1 MTHGELLSLLEQ
13 YRAGLEAEI
22 SLLRQLEDVASRQ
35 REVTESR
42 DYERFKRESDTRDR
56 LTGTLVTIDQQL
68 RDMRTTLHESRQALS
83 GLPDYAVV
91 GELRRTAADLVQKI
105 LATDRD
111 SMKALADADLAR
123 KAVVASLE
131 RGETTLAAY
140 RKVIAPPVS
149 SATLLNRLG

>member
-1 MTHGELLSLLEQ
+1 MTHAELVSLLEQ

-22 SLLRQLEDVASRQ
+22 ALLRQLESVAARQ
-35 REVTESR
+35 RDVTESR
-42 DYERFKRESDTRDR
+42 DYEHFKLESDHRDGLTR
-56 LTGTLVTIDQQL
+56 TLVTIDQQL
-68 RDMRTTLHESRQALS
+68 RDIRETLHASRQALS
-83 GLPDYAVV
+83 GLPDYAIV
-91 GELRRTAADLVQKI
+91 GELRRVAADLVQRI

-111 SMKALADADLAR
+111 SMKALSDADLAR

-149 SATLLNRLG
+149 SATLLDRRG

>member
-22 SLLRQLEDVASRQ
+22 SLLRQLEDVAARQ

-83 GLPDYAVV
+83 GLADYAVV
-91 GELRRTAADLVQKI
+91 GELRRTAADLVQRI

-123 KAVVASLE
+123 KAVIASLE

>member
-1 MTHGELLSLLEQ
+1 MTHAELVSLLEQ

-22 SLLRQLEDVASRQ
+22 TLLRQLEGIATRQ
-35 REVTESR
+35 RDVTESR
-42 DYERFKRESDTRDR
+42 DYERFKTESDQRDR
-56 LTGTLVTIDQQL
+56 LTGTLVAIDQQL
-68 RDMRTTLHESRQALS
+68 RAMRETLHNSRHALS
-83 GLPDYAVV
+83 ALPDYKIV
-91 GELRRTAADLVQKI
+91 GEMRRTAADLVQRI

-111 SMKALADADLAR
+111 SMKALSDAELAR

-149 SATLLNRLG
+149 SATLLNRRG

>member
-22 SLLRQLEDVASRQ
+22 SLLRQLEAVASRQ
-35 REVTESR
+35 RDVTESR
-42 DYERFKRESDTRDR
+42 DYEHFKRESDTRDR
-56 LTGTLVTIDQQL
+56 LTGTLVTIDHQL

-83 GLPDYAVV
+83 ALPDYAVV
-91 GELRRTAADLVQKI
+91 GELRRTAADLVQRI

>member
-1 MTHGELLSLLEQ
+1 MTHAELVSLLEQ

-22 SLLRQLEDVASRQ
+22 ALLRQLESVATRQ
-35 REVTESR
+35 RDVTESR
-42 DYERFKRESDTRDR
+42 DYERFKMESDDRDR
-56 LTGTLVTIDQQL
+56 LTGILVTIDQQL
-68 RDMRTTLHESRQALS
+68 RDIRETLHASRQALS
-83 GLPDYAVV
+83 GLPDYKVV
-91 GELRRTAADLVQKI
+91 GELRRTAADLVQRI

-111 SMKALADADLAR
+111 SMKALSDADLAR

-149 SATLLNRLG
+149 SATLLNRRG

>member
-1 MTHGELLSLLEQ
+1 MTHAELVNLLEQ

-22 SLLRQLEDVASRQ
+22 ALLRQLEAVAERQ
-35 REVTESR
+35 HEVTESR
-42 DYERFKRESDTRDR
+42 DYERFRTESDQRDR
-56 LTGTLVTIDQQL
+56 LTGTLVAIDQQL
-68 RDMRTTLHESRQALS
+68 RSMRETLHNSRQALS
-83 GLPDYAVV
+83 ALPDYKIV
-91 GELRRTAADLVQKI
+91 GELRRVAADLVQRI

-111 SMKALADADLAR
+111 SMKALSDAELAR

-149 SATLLNRLG
+149 SATLLNRRG

>member
-1 MTHGELLSLLEQ
+1 MTHAELVSLFEQ

-22 SLLRQLEDVASRQ
+22 ALLRQLEGIASRQ
-35 REVTESR
+35 REVSESR
-42 DYERFKRESDTRDR
+42 DYERFKTESDQRDR

-68 RDMRTTLHESRQALS
+68 RAVRETLQSGHQALT
-83 GLPDYAVV
+83 GLPEYRLVA
-91 GELRRTAADLVQKI
+91 ELRRTAADLVARI

-111 SMKALADADLAR
+111 SMKALSDADLAR

-149 SATLLNRLG
+149 SATLLNRRG

>member
-1 MTHGELLSLLEQ
+1 MTHAELVSLLEQ

-22 SLLRQLEDVASRQ
+22 ALLRQLEAVAVRQ
-35 REVTESR
+35 HEVTESR
-42 DYERFKRESDTRDR
+42 DYERFRTESDQRDR
-56 LTGTLVTIDQQL
+56 LTGTLVAIDQQL
-68 RDMRTTLHESRQALS
+68 RTMRETLHDSRQALS
-83 GLPDYAVV
+83 ALPDYKIV
-91 GELRRTAADLVQKI
+91 GELRRVAADLVQRI

-111 SMKALADADLAR
+111 SMKALSDAELAR

-149 SATLLNRLG
+149 SATLLNRRG

>member
-1 MTHGELLSLLEQ
+1 MTHAELVSLLEQ
-13 YRAGLEAEI
+13 YRAGLETEI
-22 SLLRQLEDVASRQ
+22 ALLRQLEDVAARQ

-42 DYERFKRESDTRDR
+42 DYERFKAESDRRDR

-68 RDMRTTLHESRQALS
+68 RAIRETLHDSRHALS
-83 GLPDYAVV
+83 ALPDFKVC
-91 GELRRTAADLVQKI
+91 GELRKTAADLVQRI

-111 SMKALADADLAR
+111 SMKALSDADLAR

-149 SATLLNRLG
+149 SATLLNRRG

>member
-1 MTHGELLSLLEQ
+1 MTHAELVSLLEQ
-13 YRAGLEAEI
+13 YRAGLETEI
-22 SLLRQLEDVASRQ
+22 ALLRQLEDVAARQ

-42 DYERFKRESDTRDR
+42 DYERFKAESDRRDR

-68 RDMRTTLHESRQALS
+68 RAIRETLHGSRHALS
-83 GLPDYAVV
+83 ALPDFKVC
-91 GELRRTAADLVQKI
+91 GELRKTAADLVQRI

-111 SMKALADADLAR
+111 SMKALSDADLAR

-149 SATLLNRLG
+149 SATLLNRRG

>member
-1 MTHGELLSLLEQ
+1 MTHAELVSLLEQ

-22 SLLRQLEDVASRQ
+22 ALLRQLEHISARQ

-42 DYERFKRESDTRDR
+42 DYERFKAESDHRDR

-68 RDMRTTLHESRQALS
+68 RAIRETLHDSRQALS
-83 GLPDYAVV
+83 ALPDYKIC
-91 GELRRTAADLVQKI
+91 GELRKTAADLVQQI

-111 SMKALADADLAR
+111 SMKALSDADLAR

-149 SATLLNRLG
+149 SATLLNRRG

>member
-1 MTHGELLSLLEQ
+1 MTSHEVISLLEQ

-22 SLLRQLEDVASRQ
+22 SLLHQLEDIAARQ
-35 REVTESR
+35 REVTETR
-42 DYERFKRESDTRDR
+42 DYERFKRESDHRDR

-68 RDMRTTLHESRQALS
+68 RATREVLAGSRDVLS
-83 GLPDYAVV
+83 QHPEYLVV
-91 GELRRTAADLVQKI
+91 AELRRTAADLVARI

-111 SMKALADADLAR
+111 SMKALSDADLAR

-140 RKVIAPPVS
+140 RRVIAPPVS
-149 SATLLNRLG
+149 SATLLNRRG